1 MNTLTDVGRDLVL
14 AVRSLAKARTFTFVC
29 VATLGIGMA
38 PVIAV
43 QAWMRMFT
51 TPPPGLNT
59 EGLVELVTNTVGP
72 RQATDLWSYPDFV
85 DLRDAQTGIS
95 MTGWARGVSDITVP
109 DTGEVRKAS
118 PTFFVSANYF
128 ATMGVV
134 LARGPGFHESADP
147 MVIPT
152 FSFWQRRLAS
162 DPDIVGKMLTVNGVP
177 HVVAGIAPERFEGH
191 RALEDAIEIF
201 LPVESYPGL
210 RAKGNTRDDRSK
222 TWVHIHG
229 RLLPGVSQGHASAA
243 VAAVTT
249 HLAKEYPA
257 TNEFTAGMVAP
268 YSPLGNLEG
277 REVNVVIALWHVLVT
292 IPLLVVCLNVSGMV
306 QVRSALRERELSIR
320 QAIGASRGR
329 LMQHL
334 LAESVVLATV
344 GGTLAALV
352 LFNIPP
358 LISWWIDEPIPAQ
371 MQEALRLDVRM
382 LAVCAGLCLATS
394 LVCGWLPALRFSI
407 PVIMAVLK
415 DDAGSGSSRVGR
427 THRVTSA
434 MQVAVAVPLVVL
446 SVMSLDRVRATA
458 AADFG
463 FDAEQLY
470 AAPLAA
476 TEGDVRLQIRKVRD
490 NLEKVSGVASVTV
503 ADGLPLDFRY
513 RMTRVATQPDAGTAP
528 RMILAHVTRVGDGYL
543 DTMGIA
549 LMRGRGFTADD
560 SGAAPM
566 VTVVSKTL
574 ADKLFPDA
582 EALDQRLTFQP
593 PGNKDGA
600 PYTLTIVGVTEDFPT
615 SQIDTDREQLLVP
628 LAQHPDVRRDSVLVS
643 DDRQGRQLVMV
654 VARAAPGEP
663 PMKLTGSL
671 ENAMREV
678 DPDFDR
684 SRIVIGA
691 SLRRSMI
698 EDFQSTSALSAMSGG
713 VVLLLAAL
721 GIYGV
726 VGLMVSTRTREIA
739 VRVTLGATRRRVI
752 GMILFDVLKLVAP
765 GVAVGLL
772 ITFIAVRLEGGITI
786 STIEPLAYVGG
797 AAIASLTAILASL
810 APARRAAS
818 VEPMV
823 AMRSL

>member
-1 MNTLTDVGRDLVL
+1 MNKLADVYRDLVFV
-14 AVRSLAKARTFTFVC
+14 VRSLANARTFTFVC
-29 VATLGIGMA
+29 VGTLGIGMA

-43 QAWMRMFT
+43 QAWMRVFS
-51 TPPPGLNT
+51 TPPPGLKT
-59 EGLVELVTNTVGP
+59 GGLVELVTTRVGP
-72 RQATDLWSYPDFV
+72 RQASDQWSYPDFI
-85 DLRDAQTGIS
+85 DLRDAQTGVS

-118 PTFFVSANYF
+118 PTIFVSANYF
-128 ATMGVV
+128 STMGVV
-134 LARGPGFHESADP
+134 LARGTGFHESIDP

-152 FSFWQRRLAS
+152 FSFWQRRLGS
-162 DPDIVGKMLTVNGVP
+162 DPDIVGKMLTVDGVP
-177 HVVAGIAPERFEGH
+177 HLVAGIAPERFEGH
-191 RALEDAIEIF
+191 VALSEAALF
-201 LPVESYPGL
+201 LPLERYPGL
-210 RAKGNTRDDRSK
+210 RRGNTRVDRSK

-229 RLLPGVSQGHASAA
+229 RLAPGVSQAQASAA

-249 HLAKEYPA
+249 YLAQEYRA
-257 TNEFTAGMVAP
+257 TNEFTAGMIAP
-268 YSPLGNLEG
+268 YKPIGTLEG
-277 REVNVVIALWHVLVT
+277 AELNVVIALWNT
-292 IPLLVVCLNVSGMV
+292 MMAIPLVVVCLNVSGMV
-306 QVRSALRERELSIR
+306 QVRSAMRERELSIR

-334 LAESVVLATV
+334 LTESVVLATA

-352 LFNIPP
+352 FVTAPSV
-358 LISWWIDEPIPAQ
+358 ISWWVDEPIPPHL
-371 MQEALRLDVRM
+371 QEALRLDVPI
-382 LAVCAGLCLATS
+382 LARCAGVCLVTS
-394 LVCGWLPALRFSI
+394 LVCGWLPALRFSV
-407 PVIMAVLK
+407 PVIMTVLK
-415 DDAGSGSSRVGR
+415 DEAGSGSSRVGR
-427 THRVTSA
+427 VHRVTSA

-446 SVMSLDRVRATA
+446 TVMSLDRVLATA
-458 AADFG
+458 AADLG
-463 FDAEQLY
+463 FDAERLF

-476 TEGDVRLQIRKVRD
+476 SEGDVSVQIRKVRD
-490 NLEKVSGVASVTV
+490 NLEKASGVDSVTV

-528 RMILAHVTRVGDGYL
+528 RVVLAHITRVGDTYL
-543 DTMGIA
+543 DTMGIT
-549 LMRGRGFTADD
+549 LVRGRGFTIDD
-560 SGAAPM
+560 GAAAPM
-566 VTVVSKTL
+566 VTIISKAL
-574 ADKLFPDA
+574 ADKLFPEA

-593 PGNKDGA
+593 PGNKDVA
-600 PYTLTIVGVTEDFPT
+600 PYTLAIVGVTEDFPT
-615 SQIDTDREQLLVP
+615 SQIGTDREQLLLP

-643 DDRQGRQLVMV
+643 DDRQGTQLVMV

-684 SRIVIGA
+684 SRIVVGA
-691 SLRRSMI
+691 SLRQSMI
-698 EDFQSTSALSAMSGG
+698 DDFRNTSAFSAISGG

-739 VRVTLGATRRRVI
+739 VRITLGATRRRVI
-752 GMILFDVLKLVAP
+752 GMILLDVMKLVAP

-772 ITFIAVRLEGGITI
+772 VTAAVVHLQGGVAIGNT
-786 STIEPLAYVGG
+786 EPLAYV
-797 AAIASLTAILASL
+797 AAAAVGMLTAVVASL